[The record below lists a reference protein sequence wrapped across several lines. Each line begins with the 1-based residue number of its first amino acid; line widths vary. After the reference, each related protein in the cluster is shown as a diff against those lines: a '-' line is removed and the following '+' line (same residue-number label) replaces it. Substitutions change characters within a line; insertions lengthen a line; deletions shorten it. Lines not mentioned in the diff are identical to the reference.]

1 MRQNKKRRPQVRLRS
16 KDKKKWLTLKNDRK
30 TCEEDP
36 AVKTKARNV
45 LNPPLRTAGPM
56 LRSAATVRDCLLP
69 RENEPK
75 II

>member
-1 MRQNKKRRPQVRLRS
+1 LKKE
-16 KDKKKWLTLKNDRK
+16 RK
-30 TCEEDP
+30 TCDEDP

-69 RENEPK
+69 REGEPTDNINIEHNAK
-75 II
+75 NMRL